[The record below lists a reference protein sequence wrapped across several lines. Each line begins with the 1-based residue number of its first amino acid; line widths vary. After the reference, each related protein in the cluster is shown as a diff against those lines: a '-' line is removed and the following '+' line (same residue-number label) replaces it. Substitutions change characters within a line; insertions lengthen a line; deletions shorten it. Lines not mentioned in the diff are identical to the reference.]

1 MKSVLVVVVAVL
13 AAAPFLVSCAHSRSA
28 GAEAHQRVEAG
39 ATLVDVRT
47 PEEFAAGHLPGA
59 VNIPVEE
66 LSQRFAELGSPRKPL
81 VVYCRS
87 GARSRRAE
95 LFLKERGFQDVFNLG
110 PMSAW
115 E

>member
-1 MKSVLVVVVAVL
+1 MKAVLVV
-13 AAAPFLVSCAHSRSA
+13 AALFVGLFLVSCTRQRSV
-28 GAEAHQRVEAG
+28 GAEAHQRVAAG
-39 ATLVDVRT
+39 AMLVDVRT
-47 PEEFAAGHLPGA
+47 PDEFAAGHLPGA

-66 LSQRFAELGSPRKPL
+66 LPRRFAELGSPEKPL

-87 GARSRRAE
+87 GARSSRAE
-95 LFLKERGFQDVFNLG
+95 RLLKERGFQDVFNLG

>member
-1 MKSVLVVVVAVL
+1 MKSVLVV
-13 AAAPFLVSCAHSRSA
+13 AALFAGLFLVSCVHQRSA
-28 GAEAHQRVEAG
+28 GAEAHRRVEAG

-59 VNIPVEE
+59 VNIPVDE
-66 LSQRFAELGSPRKPL
+66 LPQRLAELGEPEKAL
-81 VVYCRS
+81 VLYCRS
-87 GARSRRAE
+87 GARSSRAE
-95 LFLKERGFQDVFNLG
+95 LLLKERGFQDVFNLG

>member
-1 MKSVLVVVVAVL
+1 MKSSLVVATVL
-13 AAAPFLVSCAHSRSA
+13 AGVLMGGCASQQRPVRD
-28 GAEAHQRVEAG
+28 EAHRWVEAG

-59 VNIPVEE
+59 VNIPVDDLSLRLEE
-66 LSQRFAELGSPRKPL
+66 LGAPEKPV

-87 GARSRRAE
+87 GGRGARAE
-95 LFLKERGFQDVFNLG
+95 KLLKERGFQQVLNLG

>member
-1 MKSVLVVVVAVL
+1 MRSFL
-13 AAAPFLVSCAHSRSA
+13 AAAVLFAGLFLVSCVHGRSV
-28 GAEAHQRVEAG
+28 GAEAHQRVAAG

-66 LSQRFAELGSPRKPL
+66 LPRRLAELGSPEKPF
-81 VVYCRS
+81 VIYCRS
-87 GARSRRAE
+87 GARSSRAE
-95 LFLKERGFQDVFNLG
+95 HLLRERGFQDVFNLG

>member
-1 MKSVLVVVVAVL
+1 MKYLFTVAALFVALFL
-13 AAAPFLVSCAHSRSA
+13 ASCAYKRTV
-28 GAEAHQRVEAG
+28 GVEARRRVDAG

-59 VNIPVEE
+59 VNIPVAE
-66 LSQRFAELGSPRKPL
+66 LPQRFTELGSPQKSF

-87 GARSRRAE
+87 GVRSTRAE
-95 LFLKERGFQDVFNLG
+95 RLLKERGFQDVFNLG

>member
-1 MKSVLVVVVAVL
+1 MKSVLVV
-13 AAAPFLVSCAHSRSA
+13 AALFAGPFLVSCAHTRSA

-59 VNIPVEE
+59 VNIPVDE
-66 LSQRFAELGSPRKPL
+66 LPQRLAELGSPEKPL
-81 VVYCRS
+81 VLYCRS
-87 GARSRRAE
+87 GARSSRAE
-95 LFLKERGFQDVFNLG
+95 LLLKERGFQDVFNLG

>member
-1 MKSVLVVVVAVL
+1 MKSTLVVAAVL
-13 AAAPFLVSCAHSRSA
+13 AGVLLGACASQQRPVRD
-28 GAEAHQRVEAG
+28 EAHRWVDDG

-59 VNIPVEE
+59 VNIPVDD
-66 LSQRFAELGSPRKPL
+66 LSQRLEELGAPAKP
-81 VVYCRS
+81 VVIYCRS
-87 GARSRRAE
+87 GGRSARAE
-95 LFLKERGFQDVFNLG
+95 KLLKERGFEQVLNLG

>member
-1 MKSVLVVVVAVL
+1 MRAVILVVLLVGSFGFMHCTR
-13 AAAPFLVSCAHSRSA
+13 AAPRGEEAKRLVQ
-28 GAEAHQRVEAG
+28 EG

-59 VNIPVEE
+59 VNIPIQQ
-66 LSQRFAELGSPRKPL
+66 LANRLDELGPKDSQL

-87 GARSRRAE
+87 GARSTRAE
-95 LFLKERGFQDVFNLG
+95 QILRKAGYDKVLNLG

-115 E
+115 

>member
-1 MKSVLVVVVAVL
+1 MKTVLVV
-13 AAAPFLVSCAHSRSA
+13 AALFSSLFFTACAHHPRSV
-28 GAEAHQRVEAG
+28 GAEAHHQVEAG

-59 VNIPVEE
+59 VNIPVDE
-66 LSQRFAELGSPRKPL
+66 LPQRLGELGPPEKPL
-81 VVYCRS
+81 VVYCHT
-87 GARSRRAE
+87 GRRATRAE
-95 LFLKERGFQDVFNLG
+95 KVLREHGFQHVLNLG